1 MKGNKSNNPVQVS
14 LVKTQFKSNHELTV
28 NYNRTVGILEW
39 GRKNERPVYLLSL
52 YNGQPQHQGIVN
64 GKARYLAGTDIK
76 GESPQSDEFI
86 KRANPKES
94 WQDLRKKYLLD
105 YTLYG
110 GYAIKVV
117 PNLFGVPI
125 HFYHLDRG
133 KMMPTECGKI
143 MKYCDDWSNWRR
155 EEVIEYPVWYPGCT
169 EISVM
174 LYGNYAPTVRKK
186 ESMFPALEYESALKD
201 IDTLKRI
208 QNSRNSLVINDF
220 TSSTVVTIFGGKPK
234 TITEEEIIANKIKGN
249 HTGDEEFGKIIV
261 LYADPDSKPADIQS
275 VPTNELDKKY
285 LEVTTAATK
294 NVYSAHNAPPDLF
307 NYISE
312 NSALFEDKDK
322 IALQNEWFMN
332 TYVIP
337 NQDKEL
343 KVISEFFKL
352 KYGVEGAF
360 TIEQFEPIGLEIPID
375 NPVVV
380 EKLDGVDP
388 NIIIRALDKKFK
400 LNIPKQID
408 STGNE
413 ITVPMPI
420 AQSNDHLK
428 NLTGKQNQGIMRIVR
443 NFQSGKT
450 NEAQARILLKPFGL
464 TDSEMGEFLGI
475 QQPPQGQMPIKQRIA
490 FAKQVDFFALF
501 DKYAHDVNPEDEV
514 LETNFID
521 GKVKFAESVDVK
533 TNTAVLNELKKNKE
547 ATNEEIAT
555 TLGITLAAVA
565 SAITWLT
572 AKKLLS
578 KVDGVFQITQKGLDA
593 KKTVIYT
600 EYNYDKRPEV
610 PGPVIMAT
618 TRDFCRMLYAKFQ
631 EGKKALSFEAIE
643 RMTNE
648 FGENAWDYRG
658 GFYTEKGTNN
668 TTPYCRHLW
677 VATTK
682 IRYE

>member
-117 PNLFGVPI
+117 PNLFGDPI

-186 ESMFPALEYESALKD
+186 ESMFPALEYEAALKD

-307 NYISE
+307 NYISDTSTVFDV
-312 NSALFEDKDK
+312 NK
-322 IALQNEWFMN
+322 IVEQNEWFMN
-332 TYVIP
+332 AYVIP
-337 NQDKEL
+337 NQESEL
-343 KVISEFFKL
+343 KVISNFFEL
-352 KYGVEGAF
+352 RFGVSGSF
-360 TIEQFEPIGLEIPID
+360 VIEQFKPIGVNVLDPNLSKFLTNDEIREKMGLMPAEKTVDNNANKVIEAINSLSPLVANKVLESMNADEIRSLVGLSVAP
-375 NPVVV
+375 P
-380 EKLDGVDP
+380 LVDP
-388 NIIIRALDKKFK
+388 TAPNPGANIQS
-400 LNIPKQID
+400 PVKQIEV
-408 STGNE
+408 NE
-413 ITVPMPI
+413 
-420 AQSNDHLK
+420 HLK

-443 NFQSGKT
+443 NFQSGKI
-450 NEAQARILLKPFGL
+450 NESQARILLKSFGL

-631 EGKKALSFEAIE
+631 EGKKALSFELK
-643 RMTNE
+643 R
-648 FGENAWDYRG
+648 
-658 GFYTEKGTNN
+658 
-668 TTPYCRHLW
+668 
-677 VATTK
+677 
-682 IRYE
+682 

>member
-1 MKGNKSNNPVQVS
+1 
-14 LVKTQFKSNHELTV
+14 
-28 NYNRTVGILEW
+28 
-39 GRKNERPVYLLSL
+39 
-52 YNGQPQHQGIVN
+52 
-64 GKARYLAGTDIK
+64 
-76 GESPQSDEFI
+76 
-86 KRANPKES
+86 
-94 WQDLRKKYLLD
+94 
-105 YTLYG
+105 
-110 GYAIKVV
+110 
-117 PNLFGVPI
+117 
-125 HFYHLDRG
+125 
-133 KMMPTECGKI
+133 
-143 MKYCDDWSNWRR
+143 
-155 EEVIEYPVWYPGCT
+155 
-169 EISVM
+169 
-174 LYGNYAPTVRKK
+174 
-186 ESMFPALEYESALKD
+186 LEYEAALKD

-307 NYISE
+307 NYISDTSTVFDV
-312 NSALFEDKDK
+312 NK
-322 IALQNEWFMN
+322 IVEQNEWFMN
-332 TYVIP
+332 AYVIP
-337 NQDKEL
+337 NQESEL
-343 KVISEFFKL
+343 KVISNFFEL
-352 KYGVEGAF
+352 RFGVSGSF
-360 TIEQFEPIGLEIPID
+360 VIEQFKPIGVNVLDPNLSKFLTNDEIREKMGLMPAEKTVDNNANKVIEAINSLSPLVANKVLESMNADEIRSLVGLSVAP
-375 NPVVV
+375 P
-380 EKLDGVDP
+380 LVDP
-388 NIIIRALDKKFK
+388 TAPNPGANIQS
-400 LNIPKQID
+400 PVKQIEV
-408 STGNE
+408 NE
-413 ITVPMPI
+413 
-420 AQSNDHLK
+420 HLK

-443 NFQSGKT
+443 NFQSGKI
-450 NEAQARILLKPFGL
+450 NESQARILLKSFGL

-677 VATTK
+677 VGTTK